1 MKQKVST
8 PVAVVILVVVLAI
21 VGFVGWKVFFA
32 PPPPL
37 PTATAIDEDREGP
50 EHSPMTMPQ
59 TPGMTPPPTS
69 PPEAVSGAPST
80 NR

>member
-1 MKQKVST
+1 MKQKVPT
-8 PVAVVILVVVLAI
+8 PVAIAILVVALAI
-21 VGFVGWKVFFA
+21 IGFVGWKVFFA

-37 PTATAIDEDREGP
+37 PAATVINEDREGP
-50 EHSPMTMPQ
+50 EHSPMTLPQ
-59 TPGMTPPPTS
+59 TPGMMPPSTS